1 MSVLKYILSL
11 CIPEVKILFGPYVTV
26 CEIKGGN
33 YMELAL
39 GSWALIKTTPSLLA
53 LIPLLAYLVMVFMN
67 KSNLAGLIVGVI
79 VAAILTGQ
87 GIGSLASIFNSALG
101 SFLGT
106 IGLIIMFGSGLGYLM
121 NKSRVSHTMV
131 YWIVKKIGVNSEKKG
146 MLAIIVSSIVICG
159 LLGTLAGGNAVIAP
173 VIIPL
178 VAAVGLTPTAVASLL
193 RVSGEVGLMVG
204 PLTGVT
210 IATMEVT
217 GLSYGK
223 LMLWAVIPF
232 SLVWLG
238 STWFAVLRIQKKYR
252 GKEVYELTDDMVDL
266 NSVEITKEEKRTTI
280 LFLLSF
286 ILLVAYGI
294 IAKQGTEY
302 AIIVMLIL
310 SLIIAISSRMKI
322 DEAIDEFVDG
332 ASQMTNMFLVFIF
345 FEAMFSMIN
354 LGGGFEALGDLLTKF
369 VSGGGKALV
378 VIMASLVGGFGIEAA
393 AVAEINIVHKMFIGL
408 VNSVHLPMTI
418 WATALVAATRITG
431 SLYPTAN
438 MAGQLGIA
446 RCDNMK
452 EVLKASWIGAAALWI
467 WVFVWAF
474 VGPMIAG

>member
-1 MSVLKYILSL
+1 
-11 CIPEVKILFGPYVTV
+11 
-26 CEIKGGN
+26 
-33 YMELAL
+33 MELQL

-53 LIPLLAYLVMVFMN
+53 LIPLLAYLVMVFRN
-67 KSNLAGLIVGVI
+67 KSNLAGLVVGVI

-87 GIGSLASIFNSALG
+87 DIQNLASIFNSALG

-106 IGLIIMFGSGLGYLM
+106 IGLIIMFGSGLGFLM
-121 NKSRVSHTMV
+121 NKAKVSHTLV
-131 YWIVKKIGVNSEKKG
+131 YWIVKQIGVNSEKKG
-146 MLAIIVSSIVICG
+146 MLATIISSIVICG

-178 VAAVGLTPTAVASLL
+178 VAAVGLTPSAVASLL
-193 RVSGEVGLMVG
+193 RVSGEVGLIVG

-210 IATMEVT
+210 IATMGVT

-252 GKEVYELTDDMVDL
+252 GKEVYQITDDMIHID
-266 NSVEITKEEKRTTI
+266 NMAITKEEKRTTL
-280 LFLLSF
+280 LFVVSF

-294 IAKQGTEY
+294 VTKQGTSY

-310 SLIIAISSRMKI
+310 SAIIALSSKMGI

-332 ASQMTNMFLVFIF
+332 ASKMTNMFLVFIF
-345 FEAMFSMIN
+345 FEVMFSMIN
-354 LGGGFEALGDLLTKF
+354 LGGGFEALGNLLTGLI
-369 VSGGGKALV
+369 SGGGKAIV
-378 VIMASLVGGFGIEAA
+378 VIIASLIGGFGIEAA
-393 AVAEINIVHKMFIGL
+393 AVAEINIVHEMFIDL
-408 VNSVHLPMTI
+408 VNSVNLPMEI
-418 WATALVAATRITG
+418 WATAILAATRITG

-452 EVLKASWIGAAALWI
+452 EVMKASWIGAAALWI
-467 WVFVWAF
+467 WVIAWAF
-474 VGPMIAG
+474 VGPLITG